1 MTTDR
6 HIVTIPAADL
16 PNRAL
21 DVSYT
26 EPTYGDYRKA
36 KRLYPY
42 PTREGEVRPSYSVE
56 ELLFASMLT
65 KVESKGKELPIEPQ
79 DLPSRIEPFPID
91 DRQAMMLEFIGYH
104 FLDEDQ
110 SKAAKAFAM
119 EQRAGAIKP
128 SLLIPGSITPSGRS
142 FLLNRPNTGTQWK
155 ADNVFKGPQENGCTL
170 DEMLV
175 AMCLAEINSKPVASD
190 LKDIVSIFDAER
202 IDEVQFLATIFIN
215 AFVLDSDSADEA
227 KARGKRK
234 KAELGKKK
242 PVSKKADTVTQ
253 VAITP
258 PIL

>member
-1 MTTDR
+1 MATDKQ
-6 HIVTIPAADL
+6 VLTISASDL

-26 EPTYGDYRKA
+26 QPTYGDYRKA

-42 PTREGEVRPSYSVE
+42 PTRDGEVRPSYSVE
-56 ELLFASMLT
+56 ELLFASLLT
-65 KVESKGKELPIEPQ
+65 KVENKGKELPIEPQ

-91 DRQAMMLEFIGYH
+91 DRQAMMLEFINYH

-110 SKAAKAFAM
+110 SKVAKAFAM
-119 EQRAGAIKP
+119 EYRAGEIKP
-128 SLLIPGSITPSGRS
+128 SLFIPGNITPSGRS
-142 FLLNRPNTGTQWK
+142 FLINRPNTGTQWK
-155 ADNVFKGPQENGCTL
+155 ADNLFKGPQENGCTL

-175 AMCLAEINSKPVASD
+175 AMCLLEINGKPVASD
-190 LKDIVSIFDAER
+190 LKDIVSIFDEER

-215 AFVLDSDSADEA
+215 AFVLDNDNADEA

-242 PVSKKADTVTQ
+242 PVSKKVDTATQ
-253 VAITP
+253 PATVVQ
-258 PIL
+258 